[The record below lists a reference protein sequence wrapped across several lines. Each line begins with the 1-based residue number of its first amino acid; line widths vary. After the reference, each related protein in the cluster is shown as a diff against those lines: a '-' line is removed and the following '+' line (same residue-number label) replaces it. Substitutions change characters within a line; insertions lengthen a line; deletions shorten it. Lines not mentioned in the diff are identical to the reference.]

1 MNSLT
6 AHQQRRLKDNLECS
20 GAEPHRGLHRWTD
33 FPPQPQQ
40 ESEHSPE
47 QCKDRHLPYES
58 LQTMLKH
65 ARAHRHTQ
73 TFRFDVVFW
82 LCPDELTG
90 LRPSTPALRQNRGVG
105 KPAIHM
111 STISTHILLLFL
123 TSICD
128 RGCDIH
134 ASLYKP
140 PTPRH
145 QQPHLNVLSARR

>member
-65 ARAHRHTQ
+65 TRAHRHTQ

-90 LRPSTPALRQNRGVG
+90 LSSLHSSTTAEQRCREACYPHVYH
-105 KPAIHM
+105 KYPH
-111 STISTHILLLFL
+111 
-123 TSICD
+123 TS
-128 RGCDIH
+128 
-134 ASLYKP
+134 AFPYKY
-140 PTPRH
+140 
-145 QQPHLNVLSARR
+145 L

>member
-65 ARAHRHTQ
+65 TRAHRHS
-73 TFRFDVVFW
+73 
-82 LCPDELTG
+82 G
-90 LRPSTPALRQNRGVG
+90 LMWSSGYVLMSSRGCHPSTPALRQNRGVG

-145 QQPHLNVLSARR
+145 